1 MGASMTAQEQRV
13 YEHGPAPA
21 DGLAIIY
28 DGDCPF
34 CNAYVRLV
42 RLKEAVGPV
51 RLIDARRDPE
61 TVLML
66 RGKGIEID
74 DTMAVTFGGATYA
87 GAAAIELLSLLS
99 SDVGLLNRMMARLLR
114 DKRREKRLYP
124 LLRLGRNLA
133 LRLLGRR
140 RIDRRDRP

>member
-1 MGASMTAQEQRV
+1 MTCQEQRL

-21 DGLAIIY
+21 DGLTVVY
-28 DGDCPF
+28 DGACPF
-34 CNAYVRLV
+34 CSAYVRLV

-61 TVLML
+61 AVLML

-74 DTMAVTFGGATYA
+74 DTMAVTYGGATYA
-87 GAAAIELLSLLS
+87 GAEAIELLSLLS
-99 SDVGLLNRMMARLLR
+99 SDAGFLNRMMARLLR
-114 DKRREKRLYP
+114 DKRRAKRLYP
-124 LLRLGRNLA
+124 LLRAGRNLA

-140 RIDRRDRP
+140 RIDRSGRP